1 MDNVIYLHVY
11 YYMYMYLKM
20 FFFFFF
26 YNQYLQTRILPK
38 ANLFLLVCF
47 IALIRK
53 VRNYIECC
61 FSGLKCLLSTL
72 TYNFSHLFL
81 DENMICQ

>member
-1 MDNVIYLHVY
+1 
-11 YYMYMYLKM
+11 MYMYLKSINVVVV
-20 FFFFFF
+20 F
-26 YNQYLQTRILPK
+26 LQPIFTDTNLTK
-38 ANLFLLVCF
+38 AK
-47 IALIRK
+47 IRK

-72 TYNFSHLFL
+72 TYNSSHLFL